1 MEDFFNKIIEFKRE
15 ITLLRLENERR
26 KEEYKRYKEMNETF
40 IATLESISKVCDSTT
55 SGNVSHNI
63 ATIKCKCREMLQ
75 FYNKYKV

>member
-1 MEDFFNKIIEFKRE
+1 MEDFFNKIIELKRE

-40 IATLESISKVCDSTT
+40 IATLESISKVCNSTT

-63 ATIKCKCREMLQ
+63 ATIKYKCRDMLQ

>member
-1 MEDFFNKIIEFKRE
+1 MEDFFNKIIELKRE

-26 KEEYKRYKEMNETF
+26 KEEHKRYKEMDETF
-40 IATLESISKVCDSTT
+40 IATLESISQVCDKTT

>member
-1 MEDFFNKIIEFKRE
+1 MEDFFNKIIELKRE

-26 KEEYKRYKEMNETF
+26 KEEHKRYKEMDETF
-40 IATLESISKVCDSTT
+40 IATLESISQVCDRTT

>member
-1 MEDFFNKIIEFKRE
+1 MEDFFNKIIELKRE

-63 ATIKCKCREMLQ
+63 ATIKYKCREMLQ

>member
-1 MEDFFNKIIEFKRE
+1 MEDFFNKIIELKRE

-26 KEEYKRYKEMNETF
+26 KEEHKRYKEMDETF
-40 IATLESISKVCDSTT
+40 IATLESISQVCDRTT

-63 ATIKCKCREMLQ
+63 ATIKCKCRDMLQ